1 MKNKKGLIAALL
13 ALAVAVLACSF
24 QMPQPAST
32 ITPEPTA
39 VSMAGW
45 QKFTGRGT
53 EIWLPENY
61 TGGDLSK
68 NLDTIVSGLRNLGPD
83 FESIANMIEQN
94 PDIFV
99 IWVFDSKVDANTLP
113 TSVNIARQ
121 KVQSAVTVDAYLEA
135 LDQQL
140 PDAFIVTDKKK
151 VQLGSH
157 DAGRALVEME
167 LNGKN
172 GIELVY
178 VVRDLDML
186 WTVTYATDR
195 SEFEQRLPVF
205 EQSAATFQVT
215 P

>member
-195 SEFEQRLPVF
+195 SEFEQRLPIF

>member
-1 MKNKKGLIAALL
+1 MKNKMLLISAMLTL
-13 ALAVAVLACSF
+13 VLAVLACSF
-24 QMPQPAST
+24 QMPQPAPT

-45 QKFTGRGT
+45 QKFTGGGA

>member
-1 MKNKKGLIAALL
+1 
-13 ALAVAVLACSF
+13 
-24 QMPQPAST
+24 
-32 ITPEPTA
+32 
-39 VSMAGW
+39 
-45 QKFTGRGT
+45 
-53 EIWLPENY
+53 
-61 TGGDLSK
+61 
-68 NLDTIVSGLRNLGPD
+68 
-83 FESIANMIEQN
+83 
-94 PDIFV
+94 
-99 IWVFDSKVDANTLP
+99 
-113 TSVNIARQ
+113 
-121 KVQSAVTVDAYLEA
+121 
-135 LDQQL
+135 L